1 MYQVLELNEANT
13 SIPVNYAGKI
23 VHLECYGSTDIK
35 YSVALNKNVSYKR
48 KIEEWFDTFPAAG
61 STKTSSKSYQLPD
74 NGLILYSNG
83 TDSTS
88 GVVNS
93 YRNGYWDL
101 GWVLVTVDE
110 DPTLSDTVRRW
121 TLNHF
126 EYVEGVKTTT
136 KSYTWDDVGTKDPD
150 AGIWGRPIY
159 ADYPE
164 TMTLTATD
172 DSTIVL
178 TLIDEEITVDDVYCT
193 GSEKR
198 IVGYEPVT
206 DMKEIPIIELENAD
220 DEAIVDNPTYD
231 SCAIYCNIGD
241 VISIDNSESDILASK
256 ILIYIEI

>member
-23 VHLECYGSTDIK
+23 VHLECYGSEDIK

-48 KIEEWFDTFPAAG
+48 KVEQWFDTFPAAG
-61 STKTSSKSYQLPD
+61 STKTVTKAYQFPD
-74 NGLILYSNG
+74 DGLILYANG
-83 TDSTS
+83 KNQQDI
-88 GVVNS
+88 VNS

-101 GWVLVTVDE
+101 SWEFVSQLSGAPE
-110 DPTLSDTVRRW
+110 DCRRW
-121 TLNHF
+121 TLTNF
-126 EYVEGVKTTT
+126 EYVDGVKTTV
-136 KSYTWDDVGTKDPD
+136 KSYTYDDVGT
-150 AGIWGRPIY
+150 ATEEGGIWQPKVY
-159 ADYPE
+159 DDYPE
-164 TMTLTATD
+164 TLTLTATD
-172 DSTIVL
+172 QSSIEL

-206 DMKEIPIIELENAD
+206 DTKEIPLIELESAD
-220 DEAIVDNPTYD
+220 DEAIVDNPTYA

-241 VISIDNSESDILASK
+241 VISIDNTEAEILASK